1 MKIAITKIGANITFS
16 SQNGSAA
23 NADIIYAL
31 RTMKGYNHEFTVVT
45 QKTRNTQLPKAINI
59 KEVQNT
65 KDFNAFDMV
74 LVFNGSINFF
84 GGQPDE
90 GLFALYR
97 ALAKT
102 NKPIVYVQTDGALYL
117 QKLWPI
123 VKEREWA
130 KNLKESEFEI
140 NPNNVYYLTQGRII
154 QKVCNR
160 LEASKNAILPKEVFH
175 FPWEQCILTEYDR
188 YLPKDPSK
196 YEMRPYDLGFGGYIR
211 NSYKQRRIEKYYD
224 EPDLDT
230 LLFGNLRGIRL
241 RNTKV
246 QPKISYQ
253 QMIPTMAQCKATV
266 IVGDEYYNNHF
277 HTLRM
282 YESLLAGNLI
292 LIDRILDDRA
302 TFYTGVPNS
311 DWYLVDSTEDVRQ
324 KLWTATPELVKK
336 TRDRLIEDRLQIGL
350 NHILNVQME
359 KILCAHQ

>member
-1 MKIAITKIGANITFS
+1 MKIAIAKIGANITFS

-45 QKTRNTQLPKAINI
+45 QKTRNTLLPKAI
-59 KEVQNT
+59 KLQEVQST
-65 KDFNAFDMV
+65 KDFNKFDMV
-74 LVFNGSINFF
+74 FVFNGSINFF

-90 GLFALYR
+90 SLFALYR

-102 NKPIVYVQTDGALYL
+102 KIPIVYVQTDGALYF
-117 QKLWPI
+117 QKLWPAI
-123 VKEREWA
+123 KEREWA
-130 KNLKESEFEI
+130 KDFKESEFEI
-140 NPNNVYYLTQGRII
+140 DPSNVYYLTQGRIT
-154 QKVCNR
+154 QKVYNK
-160 LEASKNAILPKEVFH
+160 LHASKNAIIPKEIHH
-175 FPWEQCILTEYDR
+175 FPWEQCILTEYER
-188 YLPKDPSK
+188 YLPKDPPK

-224 EPDLDT
+224 ESDLDT

-311 DWYLVDSTEDVRQ
+311 DWFLVDSTEDVRQ
-324 KLWTATPELVKK
+324 KLWKVTPEFVKE
-336 TRDRLIEDRLQIGL
+336 TRDRLLDDRCQIGL
-350 NHILNVQME
+350 NHILKVAME
-359 KILCAHQ
+359 NIACAHQ